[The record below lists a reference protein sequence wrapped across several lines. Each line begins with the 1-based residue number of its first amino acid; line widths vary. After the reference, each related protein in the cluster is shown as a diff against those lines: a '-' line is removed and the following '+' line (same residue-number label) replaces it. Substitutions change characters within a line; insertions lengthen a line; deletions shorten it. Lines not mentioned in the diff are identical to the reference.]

1 MIYNE
6 TYQYG
11 CGKMKKER
19 KPVSIRWQL
28 IIVNVIVVIITLV
41 AGTAISLTYYVNT
54 MEQQLESE
62 LHTVAFMLSKT
73 ETVIETLKANQA
85 SEELNAYIDEILAG
99 NTEINVITVADM
111 TGKRVYHIDK
121 EKIGQYF
128 VGGDDDDVRQGKH
141 YASKAVGTLG
151 YQFRYFYPVFDE
163 ENEQIGFVMVSTFM
177 SNVDKM
183 KNNIVINMIRLSALV
198 LIVGIGLAVMLAEK
212 IKNSLSGY
220 EPAQIVKIL
229 TEREEIFDSLE
240 EGLVAVNNRGEI
252 IFANKAALKLINAET
267 GDILNKSAEEILPQI
282 KLTETVKS
290 GLSANNL
297 STVIHNR
304 DIIYA
309 KLPIRDKT
317 EVVGALA
324 VMRNRTELKQLAQQL
339 TGVNHFVDSL
349 KANNHEFMNK
359 LHVILGLL
367 QIGAIKDA
375 EDYITELSHQQ
386 GIIVNTITERIENR
400 SVAALLLGKISRG
413 NELNIKVKLLP
424 NSYLPRHSKFL
435 STDSLVTIIGNLIE
449 NAMDAINCEEFEDLE
464 NEEITIFIHEDD
476 NNLIITVDDTG
487 VGMSEETIE
496 NIKKGRYSTKG
507 KGRGIG
513 MTLIRNI
520 VENSE
525 GELMIDS
532 KRGIG
537 TSIAVIIKKKRNLGG
552 SH

>member
-1 MIYNE
+1 M
-6 TYQYG
+6 
-11 CGKMKKER
+11 
-19 KPVSIRWQL
+19 
-28 IIVNVIVVIITLV
+28 
-41 AGTAISLTYYVNT
+41 
-54 MEQQLESE
+54 
-62 LHTVAFMLSKT
+62 
-73 ETVIETLKANQA
+73 
-85 SEELNAYIDEILAG
+85 
-99 NTEINVITVADM
+99 
-111 TGKRVYHIDK
+111 
-121 EKIGQYF
+121 
-128 VGGDDDDVRQGKH
+128 
-141 YASKAVGTLG
+141 
-151 YQFRYFYPVFDE
+151 
-163 ENEQIGFVMVSTFM
+163 
-177 SNVDKM
+177 
-183 KNNIVINMIRLSALV
+183 
-198 LIVGIGLAVMLAEK
+198 
-212 IKNSLSGY
+212 
-220 EPAQIVKIL
+220 
-229 TEREEIFDSLE
+229 
-240 EGLVAVNNRGEI
+240 AVNNRGEI

-304 DIIYA
+304 DIIYD

-496 NIKKGRYSTKG
+496 NIKK
-507 KGRGIG
+507 
-513 MTLIRNI
+513 
-520 VENSE
+520 
-525 GELMIDS
+525 
-532 KRGIG
+532 
-537 TSIAVIIKKKRNLGG
+537 AVIPRRARAAE
-552 SH
+552 SA

>member
-1 MIYNE
+1 
-6 TYQYG
+6 
-11 CGKMKKER
+11 
-19 KPVSIRWQL
+19 
-28 IIVNVIVVIITLV
+28 
-41 AGTAISLTYYVNT
+41 
-54 MEQQLESE
+54 
-62 LHTVAFMLSKT
+62 
-73 ETVIETLKANQA
+73 
-85 SEELNAYIDEILAG
+85 
-99 NTEINVITVADM
+99 
-111 TGKRVYHIDK
+111 
-121 EKIGQYF
+121 
-128 VGGDDDDVRQGKH
+128 
-141 YASKAVGTLG
+141 
-151 YQFRYFYPVFDE
+151 
-163 ENEQIGFVMVSTFM
+163 MVSTFM

-304 DIIYA
+304 DIIYD